1 MDLDIDHLRG
11 WIGKEEC
18 RSEVL
23 SPALVERFYATLG
36 SLKPAR
42 EGEEAPLMV
51 HFCLAQ
57 PVAGIDRLGHD
68 GHPKRGGFLPPVSLP
83 RRMWAGGEIT
93 FHAPLVIDEMV
104 TRTSRIDDVE
114 AKQGRSGT
122 LCFVTVIHEYTCGG
136 ALAAVSYTH
145 LTLPTN

>member
-23 SPALVERFYATLG
+23 SPALVERIYATLG
-36 SLKPAR
+36 SVKPAS

-57 PVAGIDRLGHD
+57 PVAGLDRLGPD

-83 RRMWAGGEIT
+83 PDVGGRRD
-93 FHAPLVIDEMV
+93 HLP
-104 TRTSRIDDVE
+104 R
-114 AKQGRSGT
+114 
-122 LCFVTVIHEYTCGG
+122 
-136 ALAAVSYTH
+136 AASDRRDGDADIAD
-145 LTLPTN
+145 